1 MSPPE
6 DSYGSLKRLRFCER
20 IIAQQNPR
28 LVLDVGC
35 GTGAHLTRPLAE
47 RFPATRFVGI
57 DRDERS
63 IAFARAALPPA
74 NLTFAT
80 EEVLADCRDV
90 DLIIASE
97 VVEHVEGPAPF
108 LAMLRARLAEA
119 GTMIVTLPNGRGP
132 FEIAS
137 LVQALLRASGLL
149 GVLRRVKRFLVGGA
163 PAAGAANTL
172 AESPHINFFTYAQV
186 RALFEAAGLRI
197 AEYQPRTFLCGFGL
211 DQLVQVAG
219 IAAWNARVADALPA
233 WLASAWMFRL
243 DRAPA
248 RGRPPEQRGAF
259 TRLRRRLEVRFAAP
273 RAHEPE
279 RT

>member
-47 RFPATRFVGI
+47 RFPAARFVGI

-63 IAFARAALPPA
+63 IAFARAAQPPA
-74 NLTFAT
+74 NLSFAT
-80 EEVLADCRDV
+80 EEALADYRDV

-97 VVEHVEGPAPF
+97 VVEHVEAPASF
-108 LAMLRARLAEA
+108 LATLRARLAES

-132 FEIAS
+132 FELAA
-137 LVQALLRASGLL
+137 LVQALLQAAGLL
-149 GVLRRVKRFLVGGA
+149 GALRRAKRAIAGGA
-163 PAAGAANTL
+163 PVDATGPVNTL
-172 AESPHINFFTYAQV
+172 AESPHINFFTYSQV
-186 RALFEAAGLRI
+186 RALFEATGLRI
-197 AEYQPRTFLCGFGL
+197 AEYQPRTFLCGFGF
-211 DQLVQVAG
+211 DPLVHAAG
-219 IAAWNARVADALPA
+219 LARWNARVADSLPA

-243 DRAPA
+243 ERAAA
-248 RGRPPEQRGAF
+248 RGAAPEPRGAF
-259 TRLRRRLEVRFAAP
+259 TRLRRWLNQHGALAA
-273 RAHEPE
+273 
-279 RT
+279 TS